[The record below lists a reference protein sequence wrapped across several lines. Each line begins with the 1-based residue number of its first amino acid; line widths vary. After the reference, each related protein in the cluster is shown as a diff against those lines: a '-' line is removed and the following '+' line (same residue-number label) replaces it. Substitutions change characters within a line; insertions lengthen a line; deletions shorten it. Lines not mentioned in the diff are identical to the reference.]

1 MNLLRDVR
9 LLARCESGL
18 GGGDGGAGGG
28 GGGGGVLLPSRT
40 TA

>member
-18 GGGDGGAGGG
+18 GGGDGGTGGAGGG
-28 GGGGGVLLPSRT
+28 TVLLPSRT